1 MWSDRRKEQLPDRF
15 EEAKWDISLQ
25 SWQDA
30 DELTDTKMSY
40 IKDTVS
46 EGKTVKLFP
55 HDKSWEVVSVP
66 PRHTYHGHSQ

>member
-1 MWSDRRKEQLPDRF
+1 MKQLKPVSKQMKMWSYSRKEQLPDRF

-46 EGKTVKLFP
+46 KGKTETFP
-55 HDKSWEVVSVP
+55 
-66 PRHTYHGHSQ
+66 T